1 MLKKNGKSE
10 NELVSII
17 IPCYNYGEYVKKSID
32 SALGQTYD
40 NIEVVII
47 DNGSTDNSYSV
58 IKEFSSDRRVKIFKF
73 DKNIPPGNKDYVV
86 GYAIL
91 KSKGKYISLLMADD
105 WYFPDK
111 IKKQVELFNKSPNSV
126 GVVYCHGYHFF
137 DESKQFKKWK
147 MQSVSGYVFKEYLS
161 KGDLVIPI
169 SPLVKRFCY
178 DIIGLEN
185 DWIGS
190 EYDFFMMSQYVD
202 FDYVDE
208 HLVVMRVHQKNDR
221 FNFLSVYERVKRYH
235 NVALTTEAT
244 INRGGEYLIRKRM
257 ANNYLSFSYDFI
269 KIKHDMVHGS
279 MAIIDAVKLFPLYF
293 FKPKVII
300 ALLLTI
306 MPSMIYK
313 HIFSVYRKIKL

>member
-208 HLVVMRVHQKNDR
+208 HLVVMRVHDKNDR
-221 FNFLSVYERVKRYH
+221 FNYLSVYERVKRYD
-235 NVALTTEAT
+235 NKALTTGSA
-244 INRGGEYLIRKRM
+244 IARGGRLLINKRRAAKYITFAFDFIVIMRDMENGFLAIQEGVKFFPFYLIR
-257 ANNYLSFSYDFI
+257 
-269 KIKHDMVHGS
+269 
-279 MAIIDAVKLFPLYF
+279 
-293 FKPKVII
+293 PKVLA
-300 ALLLTI
+300 ALVLII
-306 MPSMIYK
+306 MP
-313 HIFSVYRKIKL
+313 VKISNFILNKYAN